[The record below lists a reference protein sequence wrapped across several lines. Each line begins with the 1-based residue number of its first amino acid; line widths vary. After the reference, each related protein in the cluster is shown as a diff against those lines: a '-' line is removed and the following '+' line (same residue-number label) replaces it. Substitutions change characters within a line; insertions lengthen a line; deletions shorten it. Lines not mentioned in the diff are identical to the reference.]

1 MSPSGGRLRAAA
13 MRIGGTALV
22 AKPSLIPGWYITRSM
37 AQVTPE
43 TVDHVAA
50 LARLSLTDEERS
62 TFARQLD
69 EILAYADAIQ
79 KLEVDAPP
87 MSHAGTV
94 ARFREDVPSPSL
106 SHERALSA
114 APDAADRLFRVPKV
128 LAT

>member
-1 MSPSGGRLRAAA
+1 M
-13 MRIGGTALV
+13 TKV
-22 AKPSLIPGWYITRSM
+22 TR
-37 AQVTPE
+37 E

-69 EILAYADAIQ
+69 EILAYAESIQ

-94 ARFREDVPSPSL
+94 ERFRDDSPTEEL
-106 SHERALSA
+106 PHEQALSA
-114 APDAADRLFRVPKV
+114 APDPADRLFRVPRV
-128 LAT
+128 LGT